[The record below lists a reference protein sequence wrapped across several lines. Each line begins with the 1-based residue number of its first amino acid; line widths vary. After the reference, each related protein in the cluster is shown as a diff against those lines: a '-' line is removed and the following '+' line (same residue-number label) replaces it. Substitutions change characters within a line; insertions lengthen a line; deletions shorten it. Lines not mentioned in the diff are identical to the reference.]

1 MVSALSLFT
10 ILKADPS
17 ITSASDK
24 TLTSTISKYCL
35 YIKYYEYSEPICGAD
50 Y

>member
-1 MVSALSLFT
+1 MVSALSLF

-24 TLTSTISKYCL
+24 NLTSTISKYCL
-35 YIKYYEYSEPICGAD
+35 YIKYYKHSEPIYEAD